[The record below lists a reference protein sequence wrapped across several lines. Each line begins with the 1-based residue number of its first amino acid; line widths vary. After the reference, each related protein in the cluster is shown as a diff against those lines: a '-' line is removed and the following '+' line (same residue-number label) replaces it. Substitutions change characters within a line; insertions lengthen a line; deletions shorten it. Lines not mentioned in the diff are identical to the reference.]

1 MAGRFITFEGGELNC
16 LGISLHINVCDT
28 ILSCDPLGGIVEGR
42 KGKLVLDLFKFL
54 IGQGLA
60 VKYGFI
66 ATLKDRA
73 QICP

>member
-1 MAGRFITFEGGELNC
+1 M
-16 LGISLHINVCDT
+16 SDT
-28 ILSCDPLGGIVEGR
+28 VFSCDPLSGIVECR

-60 VKYGFI
+60 VKDCFI

>member
-1 MAGRFITFEGGELNC
+1 M
-16 LGISLHINVCDT
+16 SDT
-28 ILSCDPLGGIVEGR
+28 VFSCDPLGGIVEGR